1 MQKSM
6 GQQIVSAGKSKTF
19 PVLLS
24 VHYCCYSQSDH
35 HDHHPISIS
44 VVAGVQFIVHIY
56 IFCGL
61 SSIVRWA
68 KGPFLF
74 VCCVWSE
81 CIIFIGLLFVVK
93 SSWVGYLCISPTRP
107 FGSIQKEERQ
117 GGVFTTGIR
126 RNGKACP
133 IAAGVGNRV
142 NSVWLYGPQCPR
154 STWGVWREDIIK
166 PLLPHWDC

>member
-19 PVLLS
+19 PVPLS
-24 VHYCCYSQSDH
+24 VHYCRYSQSDH
-35 HDHHPISIS
+35 QDHHPISMS

-61 SSIVRWA
+61 SSIVRCA

-93 SSWVGYLCISPTRP
+93 SSWVGYLFPPTRP
-107 FGSIQKEERQ
+107 FGSTEVWKA
-117 GGVFTTGIR
+117 GGVFTTRIR

-142 NSVWLYGPQCPR
+142 NAVWLYGPECQR
-154 STWGVWREDIIK
+154 STWGCVGVCGGRI
-166 PLLPHWDC
+166 